1 MPESLLNTLSVAS
14 CQPSECVPRL
24 RLLRSAF
31 WYAPFVTGRTTTGI
45 RESTEDSSMTTV
57 TLKAALIGVGLL
69 ASTTLSVTEAA
80 ALAFSFK
87 LAPGESRT
95 CQLFHGYYKVGT
107 KYERWSNYKVAES
120 KSGTTTV
127 PFQWGPRCPE
137 TRPSGRPGGGT
148 TPDRSVRSDLEVLTA
163 RPETDRQRP
172 RRRAPAIRSRRG

>member
-1 MPESLLNTLSVAS
+1 
-14 CQPSECVPRL
+14 
-24 RLLRSAF
+24 
-31 WYAPFVTGRTTTGI
+31 
-45 RESTEDSSMTTV
+45 MTTV

-69 ASTTLSVTEAA
+69 ASTIAVATPAQAASSCSGGSGNWTCYSTTGSKSYSTTVVRSWVLQNSTSKTINATCTVTKSASYSSTSSQSVSATAKASLFQVAELSVTGTQTFTDTVTVSEAA

-127 PFQWGPRCPE
+127 PFQWGLRL
-137 TRPSGRPGGGT
+137 S
-148 TPDRSVRSDLEVLTA
+148 
-163 RPETDRQRP
+163 
-172 RRRAPAIRSRRG
+172 